1 MIGLRFAT
9 ALFLALS
16 LLTGRAAPAWAA
28 EPGPSGLPL
37 PRFVAL
43 KGERVNVRAGP
54 GSRYPI
60 VWVFQRK
67 AMPVELLA
75 EFEQW
80 RKVRDIDGAEGWV
93 QQSLLTGRRSAIVV
107 GERRVLWSEPDE
119 SSIPLVV
126 AEPGVQARLLKCQ
139 GDWCSI
145 RIERDGGWMRRAH
158 LWGVYPKEIVK

>member
-1 MIGLRFAT
+1 MTGLRFAT
-9 ALFLALS
+9 AFFLALG
-16 LLTGRAAPAWAA
+16 LWLGAEPPAFAA
-28 EPGPSGLPL
+28 EAGPSGLPL

-43 KGERVNVRAGP
+43 KSDRINVRAGP
-54 GSRYPI
+54 GSRYPV

-67 AMPVELLA
+67 AMPVEVLN

-119 SSIPLVV
+119 GSIPLVV
-126 AEPGVQARLLKCQ
+126 AEPGVQARLNKCQ
-139 GDWCSI
+139 DAWCSI
-145 RIERDGGWMRRAH
+145 RIERDSGWMRREH
-158 LWGVYPKEIVK
+158 LWGVYPREIVK